1 MAQLK
6 GLEIEK
12 AITVKSL
19 KEVGIEETNLPQGGL
34 RKEELRGSWGWSPRS
49 MRLPAP

>member
-6 GLEIEK
+6 DIKIEK

-19 KEVGIEETNLPQGGL
+19 KEVGREET
-34 RKEELRGSWGWSPRS
+34 KEG
-49 MRLPAP
+49 